1 MRTIAAMLLACVLVP
16 AVGRAQAVAPFPAWS
31 PIPLAAESAL
41 ASTTVVVPATQPASQ
56 RLRRGLIGG
65 AIGAVAG
72 AAVCTAISNLTNEG
86 TGFSSCTRKG
96 YLLFGAGG
104 FALGFAVGWVL

>member
-1 MRTIAAMLLACVLVP
+1 VLVP
-16 AVGRAQAVAPFPAWS
+16 AVGRAQALAPLPAWR
-31 PIPLAAESAL
+31 PAPLVAESHLTDSAVVI
-41 ASTTVVVPATQPASQ
+41 ATTRPASQ
-56 RLRRGLIGG
+56 RLRHGLIGG

>member
-1 MRTIAAMLLACVLVP
+1 MRTIPAVLLACMLVP
-16 AVGRAQAVAPFPAWS
+16 AVGRAQAVAPLPAWS
-31 PIPLAAESAL
+31 PIPLVVESAPVR
-41 ASTTVVVPATQPASQ
+41 STVVVPATQASGQ
-56 RLRRGLIGG
+56 RLRRGLVGG

-86 TGFSSCTRKG
+86 TGFSTCTRKG